1 MKQPKAQDINKKV
14 FLFFSL
20 TFIAIGLAL
29 FLPAG
34 SLNYWQ
40 AWTFMGVLFIPAIFI
55 IFYFLKNDREFLERR
70 LKFREKET
78 QEKSIIKIALLLFFI
93 GFLIPGLDYRY
104 GWSNVPF
111 WLVISSDIV
120 VFLAYITVFFVFKE
134 NSYASRI
141 IKVDK
146 KQEVITTGP
155 YAIVRHPMYAAVIP
169 MFLCIPLA
177 LGSYFALIFFVPT
190 VPVIL
195 FRILDEERVLLRD
208 LKGYKEYTKK
218 VKYRLIPLVW

>member
-1 MKQPKAQDINKKV
+1 M
-14 FLFFSL
+14 
-20 TFIAIGLAL
+20 
-29 FLPAG
+29 PAG

-40 AWTFMGVLFIPAIFI
+40 AWTFMGVFFIPALFV

-78 QEKSIIKIALLLFFI
+78 QEKIFIKIAQLLFFI

-104 GWSNVPF
+104 GWSKVPF

-120 VFLAYITVFFVFKE
+120 VFFAYITVFLVFKE

-141 IKVDK
+141 VEVDR

-190 VPVIL
+190 VPLIL

-208 LKGYKEYTKK
+208 LKGYKEYTRK
-218 VKYRLIPLVW
+218 VKYRLIPLIW